1 MIKKIKDLYQFL
13 RSLPELSRP
22 GISST
27 EVYEFLRK
35 YSPTTPVLAAR
46 LAASQFME
54 NLPDAN
60 QFSKL
65 ELMLLANTVKA
76 QYSPSD
82 AELYKGISRIVE
94 NYDRAIVSFEDLLNS
109 VAELNVKP
117 DCSKI
122 GRAAEVINKSLLQLN
137 SESKKPSLFAFRK
150 EYRAQI
156 AKAER
161 SFDKNEVDSAV
172 THFKEALVFN
182 KRRSEAYFGLAESYQ
197 RKGLF
202 ADAMDILSEL
212 IETAPCKPV
221 LSKAHLMR
229 ASCFLAVENPRA
241 ALEDLS
247 HVDDSDSYKYRFKQL
262 CHSTI
267 DSISGLGAVADAKDT
282 LKQGYHCYA
291 LPAFRYWRSTK
302 KKPVP
307 AQQTACPVDK
317 TISDAEYRNSTLNQV
332 YARFKEQPQT
342 MTASQKE
349 AFIDLVYSRMLDYA
363 DRYNTLTDT
372 TDRIIALTKQRG
384 RQFEEMEDLANR
396 FNALTDYSLK
406 QTATMQGINS
416 KLVAKIDELRSQNA
430 ELRALNRNLTGK
442 EPIAAN

>member
-35 YSPTTPVLAAR
+35 YSPNTPILAAR
-46 LAASQFME
+46 LAAGQFME
-54 NLPDAN
+54 TLPDAN

-65 ELMLLANTVKA
+65 ELMLLANSVKT
-76 QYSPSD
+76 QYSASD
-82 AELYKGISRIVE
+82 AELYTGISRIVE

-109 VAELNVKP
+109 VAELNTKQG
-117 DCSKI
+117 CSKI
-122 GRAAEVINKSLLQLN
+122 SEAAGAISESLVQLN
-137 SESKKPSLFAFRK
+137 SESKKPSLFAFKK

-161 SFDKNEVDSAV
+161 SLDKNEVDSAV

-241 ALEDLS
+241 ALEDLAY
-247 HVDDSDSYKYRFKQL
+247 VDDSNSYKYRFKRL
-262 CHSTI
+262 CYSAI
-267 DSISGLGAVADAKDT
+267 YSVSGLGAVADAKDV
-282 LKQGYHCYA
+282 LKEGYHCYA

-307 AQQTACPVDK
+307 APQTVLPADK
-317 TISDAEYRNSTLNQV
+317 TISDEEYGNSTPDQIYRRL
-332 YARFKEQPQT
+332 KEQPQT
-342 MTASQKE
+342 LTSNQKAAFVDLIYSCMIKAE
-349 AFIDLVYSRMLDYA
+349 ANSDRSIKNVAHAIKLLDWYTQNHKEMKNIA
-363 DRYNTLTDT
+363 NAFSAQVDRSLQQTDSALKNAANWRDRYFELEAKVRAQSTDSYCAT
-372 TDRIIALTKQRG
+372 
-384 RQFEEMEDLANR
+384 AN
-396 FNALTDYSLK
+396 
-406 QTATMQGINS
+406 
-416 KLVAKIDELRSQNA
+416 
-430 ELRALNRNLTGK
+430 
-442 EPIAAN
+442 